1 MKMWQTV
8 KNVQTESSNR
18 KKRVKKSLTV
28 IWLIIWFLV
37 LWLLNIYW
45 MYYSINKNFLSG
57 TFFIFIIGWIFSIL
71 IALYLEI
78 LIIYLI
84 LLWRTRKIW
93 WKDKTKK
100 HLKISLIVISPFLLL
115 SIFAFFTKGGTIPNR
130 FDIDLLSPERV
141 YLPRDLDWNI
151 GWCYDNP
158 NIPWQRDCFD
168 KPIIYLYPT
177 VETEINVRLW
187 TLETLSHTYPKYNSE
202 KWWNV
207 IAQPNWDLEDMDT
220 WRKLYA
226 LYREWKSDKET
237 NFSEWFV
244 VAWKDIIP
252 FLEEKLAILW
262 LNEREAEEF
271 IVYWLPQMENNKY
284 NLIRFET
291 IEEQNENMP
300 LNVTPTPDIVIRVM
314 MDWKAID
321 EPIDIPEQQ
330 LIALE
335 RNWFTVVEW
344 WWSHRS

>member
-18 KKRVKKSLTV
+18 KKRVKKFLTI

-37 LWLLNIYW
+37 LWLVNIYW
-45 MYYSINKNFLSG
+45 MYFSINKNFLSE
-57 TFFIFIIGWIFSIL
+57 TFFIVGWIFSIL

-78 LIIYLI
+78 LIVYLI

-100 HLKISLIVISPFLLL
+100 RLKISLTVISPFLLL

-141 YLPRDLDWNI
+141 YR
-151 GWCYDNP
+151 
-158 NIPWQRDCFD
+158 QRDIYSSICDDYTQCLD

-177 VETEINVRLW
+177 AETEVNIKLW
-187 TLETLSHTYPKYNSE
+187 TPENLSHTYPKYNPS
-202 KWWNV
+202 KWWDV
-207 IAQPNWDLEDMDT
+207 IAQPNGDLDDMDT

-226 LYREWKSDKET
+226 LYREWKSDNET
-237 NFSEWFV
+237 NFDEWFV

-271 IVYWLPQMENNKY
+271 IVYWLPQMEGNER

-300 LNVTPTPDIVIRVM
+300 LNITPAPDTVIRVM

-321 EPIDIPEQQ
+321 GPIDIPEQE
-330 LIALE
+330 LTTSE
-335 RNWFTVVEW
+335 RGGFTVVEW
-344 WWSHRS
+344 WWSHRN